1 MINISDEEK
10 ALYKGSVHKTITI
23 TVPGKNITFTNTD
36 LVKESVS
43 LTERIETER
52 NLSFKGCCASV
63 FSFTVNNLVTDIR
76 GEYIEA
82 TIQPDDGTE
91 IPLFAGY
98 VETQSNRTFEDYQTE
113 ITAYDPL
120 IKVLDRDVTAWYNG
134 LSFPILV
141 RNFRNSFFSLVG
153 LTQESVALVN
163 DNQTLSKTIDDKVIT
178 GGDILRWICQI
189 NGRFGQYGRDK
200 KFHYRQ
206 LAQAI
211 EGLYPADDLY
221 PSDTLYPRESNASEE
236 VLKSVYSAISYQ
248 PFHTDWITKVSI
260 IGQNGAIQGQA
271 GNTSGDDFYI
281 SDNKLA
287 WGLSNVSLAAQ
298 AILNEVQGARY
309 TPADID
315 AMGLPYL
322 ECGDIILANTR
333 RNVITTYILER
344 TLKGIQAL
352 TDVFGSDSDQAR
364 PPYVPTVQAGID
376 ANAYAAESAHDRAD
390 DAYDYA
396 GTAKGRADSAYIY
409 AGTADGHAKD
419 AQDTADS
426 AITRIKAIE
435 SDYITTQDLSAI
447 NAVIDNLD
455 VNYASVKS
463 LEAVEGSVYNLGVK
477 VGNIEK
483 LYAKTADVGTIA
495 ANAISSGTATISAL
509 AVSGRI
515 SASSFAIGAT
525 TFTKQNITVR
535 LANGGTKYMTYLGF

>member
-1 MINISDEEK
+1 MINISDAEK

-82 TIQPDDGTE
+82 TIQPDDGTT
-91 IPLFAGY
+91 INLFSGY

-141 RNFRNSFFSLVG
+141 RNMRNSFFSLVG

-163 DNQTLSKTIDDKVIT
+163 DNQTLTKTIDDKVIT
-178 GGDILRWICQI
+178 GGDILRWLCQI
-189 NGRFGQYGRDK
+189 NGRFGQFGRDK

-260 IGQNGAIQGQA
+260 IGKDGAIQGQA

-281 SDNKLA
+281 ADNKLA
-287 WGLSNVSLAAQ
+287 WGLGSISQAAQ

-315 AMGLPYL
+315 AKGLPYL

-352 TDVFGSDSDQAR
+352 TDMFGSDSDQAR

-376 ANAYAAESAHDRAD
+376 ANALAASNAQSKADSA
-390 DAYDYA
+390 YTSA
-396 GTAKGRADSAYIY
+396 GSAQSRADSAYSY
-409 AGTADGHAKD
+409 AGTADGHANA
-419 AQDTADS
+419 AQATANN
-426 AITRIKAIE
+426 AVTRIATIE
-435 SDYITTQDLSAI
+435 SNYVKTQDLSAV
-447 NAVIDNLD
+447 NARIDSLNTIYATISDLNATKAT
-455 VNYASVKS
+455 VGSLSATVASFSSVYATKASVS
-463 LEAVEGSVYNLGVK
+463 
-477 VGNIEK
+477 
-483 LYAKTADVGTIA
+483 
-495 ANAISSGTATISAL
+495 AIVSGTAVISAI
-509 AVSGRI
+509 ACQGNVSA
-515 SASSFAIGAT
+515 ASFSIGAT
-525 TFTKQNITVR
+525 TFSKQNANVR
-535 LANGGTKYMTYLGF
+535 LANGGTRYITYLGF